1 MTGVFAR
8 HGAILCAAVL
18 LILSSRAGA
27 EPQPQES
34 AQASAQAAALAGIA
48 QTMSRYC
55 QATDESDPAMLLDTF
70 TPDAVLVAS
79 IASGNAKP
87 VPELKSAQA
96 IVDFIMEGRKKQKD
110 VRRHFL
116 TNYWLEK
123 LDGSQATVQFY
134 FLIVVTSPDGQAQA
148 KSTGRYRSDMVRGA
162 DGIWR
167 IRHETVL
174 LDGPY

>member
-1 MTGVFAR
+1 MTGFFA
-8 HGAILCAAVL
+8 
-18 LILSSRAGA
+18 RAGA
-27 EPQPQES
+27 VFFAAIFLLISNPALAQTPGQE
-34 AQASAQAAALAGIA
+34 AAKATALAGIA

-55 QATDESDPAMLLDTF
+55 QATDEPDAAMLLDTF

-123 LDGSQATVQFY
+123 LDGDQATVQFY
-134 FLIVVTSPDGQAQA
+134 FLIVVTAPDGQAQA
-148 KSTGRYRSDMVRGA
+148 KSTGRYRSDMLRGA
-162 DGIWR
+162 DGVWR
-167 IRHETVL
+167 IHHETVL